1 METPAAA
8 SVTPNDRSLCTQPA
22 VMQERPRDRNR
33 RLGTS
38 QQLGTEWQDPGPPD
52 RLPVDD
58 HPATQV
64 SGSSAFGID
73 SPTPANVLTE
83 GGRHAQVGCQ
93 LVSMEIGRAA
103 ANHDQVHA

>member
-8 SVTPNDRSLCTQPA
+8 SVTPDDRSLCAQPA

-38 QQLGTEWQDPGPPD
+38 QQLGAEWQDSGPPD

-64 SGSSAFGID
+64 GGFPTFGID
-73 SPTPANVLTE
+73 SPAAANVLTE
-83 GGRHAQVGCQ
+83 GGHHAQVGCQ
-93 LVSMEIGRAA
+93 LLGMKIG
-103 ANHDQVHA
+103 